1 MFHFPF
7 PPLSLAVDSLGLN
20 MFLVETK
27 YLLLK
32 FLVASFFS
40 KFYSK
45 IELLESHSCYI
56 QYMTWSAVFKSFKV

>member
-7 PPLSLAVDSLGLN
+7 PPLSLAVDLLELN
-20 MFLVETK
+20 MFLVKTK
-27 YLLLK
+27 YVLLK

-45 IELLESHSCYI
+45 IELLESLSRYI
-56 QYMTWSAVFKSFKV
+56 QYMT